1 MFQRPWR
8 QFGALTDG
16 LLIISSSPQHHRQS
30 KRSLQS
36 MWFFQCPF
44 PEDAL
49 FWFLCYLLVS
59 FHNPIHQ
66 TPERGAPKRTSLLRT
81 TSLVVSYSSH
91 FLSLS
96 LSIDYIYLGFHFL
109 VIFYS
114 GCGSVW
120 CNFSSEAGVRKIRM
134 YVPWCMILWVN
145 GFWFFTLNQFCLAL
159 LSLIVS
165 VYRRWQWLFDG
176 PITQW
181 EFVVLLLILDWF
193 CMEWCQIC
201 EKEDVDI
208 MK

>member
-1 MFQRPWR
+1 MFHVPTAMASIRSIHRWDVDNL
-8 QFGALTDG
+8 FLTPTSSAIQTQPPKHVI
-16 LLIISSSPQHHRQS
+16 LPMPISRRCAILISVLPFSLISQPHSSDARERRTKKNIPLEDYLTSREF
-30 KRSLQS
+30 LI
-36 MWFFQCPF
+36 PF
-44 PEDAL
+44 
-49 FWFLCYLLVS
+49 
-59 FHNPIHQ
+59 
-66 TPERGAPKRTSLLRT
+66 
-81 TSLVVSYSSH
+81 
-91 FLSLS
+91 SLS

-134 YVPWCMILWVN
+134 YVPWCMILWVY

-181 EFVVLLLILDWF
+181 EFVVLLLILD
-193 CMEWCQIC
+193 
-201 EKEDVDI
+201 
-208 MK
+208 